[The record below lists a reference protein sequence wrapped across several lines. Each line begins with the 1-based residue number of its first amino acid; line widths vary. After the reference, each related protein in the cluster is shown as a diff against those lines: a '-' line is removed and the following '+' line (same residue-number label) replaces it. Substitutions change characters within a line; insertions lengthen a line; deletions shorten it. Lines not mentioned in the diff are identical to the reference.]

1 MNDVEGILKFN
12 LDTEEGR
19 DAHIRACK
27 SDKAYRALHD
37 IDNYLR
43 TLERYTIPN
52 CQSIEFNLNDYNSVE
67 VTHENRE
74 LIYDFVF
81 GLRRYL
87 SGIVVD
93 SGIDLDAEY
102 K

>member
-43 TLERYTIPN
+43 TLERY
-52 CQSIEFNLNDYNSVE
+52 
-67 VTHENRE
+67 
-74 LIYDFVF
+74 
-81 GLRRYL
+81 
-87 SGIVVD
+87 
-93 SGIDLDAEY
+93 
-102 K
+102 